1 MKKRYFFI
9 ILILLVILVYA
20 SNITQLP
27 SRIFLINGENI
38 QLKRVFGVEFK
49 RKNKEVQETW
59 QDKNLETTK
68 MDVMLFGNMKVKEIA
83 VTTYPRIKVIPTG
96 NLIGL
101 KLYTNGALVIGTTEV
116 KNIENKIEK
125 PYESINIKEGDTI
138 LEVDHQEI
146 DSTQTLQ
153 KIVNESNGRD
163 IEIKYA
169 RAGETYTA
177 NIKPANTAKDEYKLG
192 LWIRDS
198 ASGVGTMAFYEPE
211 SKKFAALGH
220 GISDGDTGELLD
232 IQTGE
237 LVNSKIVSVS
247 KGRKGIPGE
256 IKGSIAKQA
265 TIGTVMQ
272 NTNFGIFGSLNE
284 NIITN
289 NKYSAGLEIALRDE
303 IELGEATI
311 LSTVNNNDTQEY
323 KVEITS
329 IDSENNSNNKS
340 MQIKITDEKLLNN
353 TGGIICGMSGSPI
366 IQNNKIVGALTNV
379 LVSDP
384 QIGYGVF
391 ADIKPISSRYVI
403 Y

>member
-27 SRIFLINGENI
+27 SRIFLLNGENI

-323 KVEITS
+323 KAEITS

-391 ADIKPISSRYVI
+391 ADIMIKEMMK
-403 Y
+403 

>member
-101 KLYTNGALVIGTTEV
+101 KLYTNGSLVIGTTEV

-391 ADIKPISSRYVI
+391 ADIMIKEMMK
-403 Y
+403 

>member
-27 SRIFLINGENI
+27 SRIFLLNGENI

-68 MDVMLFGNMKVKEIA
+68 MAVMLFGNIKVKEIA
-83 VTTYPRIKVIPTG
+83 VTKYPRINVVPTG

-169 RAGETYTA
+169 SGGETYTA
-177 NIKPANTAKDEYKLG
+177 NIKPANTAKGEYKLG

-303 IELGEATI
+303 IKLGEATI
-311 LSTVNNNDTQEY
+311 LSTVKNNETQEY
-323 KVEITS
+323 EVEITS

-340 MQIKITDEKLLNN
+340 MQIKITDENLLSN

-384 QIGYGVF
+384 QIGYGIF
-391 ADIKPISSRYVI
+391 ADIMIKEMMK
-403 Y
+403 

>member
-27 SRIFLINGENI
+27 SRIFLLNGENI

-329 IDSENNSNNKS
+329 IDSENKSNNKS

-391 ADIKPISSRYVI
+391 ADIMIKEMMK
-403 Y
+403 